1 VTERLADI
9 SARIGGIRQLGVVVN
24 AMRGI
29 AAARAQQ
36 ARGQLAAVDS
46 YAATVALAI
55 GQTLELVP
63 AARFGREHESIR
75 MALVL
80 FCAEQ
85 GFAGAFSE
93 RVLDAVGQELTNA
106 EVFVVGTRGH
116 AVATERGISVDWHAP
131 MPSHSLGVPKL
142 ADRITE
148 ALFARVAAGEINRLE
163 AIFSEWRPGRGIHIA
178 RRRLFPLELSGFS
191 RPASLAAP
199 VLNMRPETL
208 LIELTA
214 DYLHAQLCDTA
225 LHAFAAENQARMEAM
240 AAAHSQV
247 EHQLSALL
255 ATERIVRQEEI
266 TAEIIELA
274 AGETATRSCQGRS
287 A

>member
-1 VTERLADI
+1 MTERLADI
-9 SARIGGIRQLGVVVN
+9 SARIGGIRQLGAVVN

-63 AARFGREHESIR
+63 AARFDTEHRSIR
-75 MALVL
+75 TALVL

-93 RVLDAVGQELTNA
+93 RVLDAVGQELTDA
-106 EVFVVGTRGH
+106 ELFVVGTRGH
-116 AVATERGISVDWHAP
+116 AIMAERGISVDWHAP
-131 MPSHSLGVPKL
+131 MPSHSAGVPKL
-142 ADRITE
+142 ADRIAE
-148 ALFARVAAGEINRLE
+148 ALFARVASGEINRLD
-163 AIFSEWRPGRGIHIA
+163 AVFSEWRPAHGIHMM
-178 RRRLFPLELSGFS
+178 RRRLFPLDLTSFRQPE
-191 RPASLAAP
+191 SLEAP
-199 VLNMRPETL
+199 LVNMKPEAL
-208 LIELTA
+208 LTELTA
-214 DYLHAQLCDTA
+214 DYLHAQLCNSA

-240 AAAHSQV
+240 AAAHNQV
-247 EHQLSALL
+247 DRQLSELL

-274 AGETATRSCQGRS
+274 AGETASRSRQGRP